1 VTPANPTPTTRRTLK
16 ALLIWLTFCFLPL
29 PVLAAEDP
37 TTVNIQPQQEKGF
50 LDKLSSFGQRLGIGG
65 NQSTFLPPD
74 QVFILSADVV
84 DPYTLR
90 VHWDIADGYYL
101 YRSKFHF
108 TPVDT
113 QGVTIKPVVLP
124 HGKEKH
130 DDNFGLMEI
139 FYHQFEAEL
148 PLQRS
153 TTQAQ
158 DLKLRIDYQGCA
170 DAGFCYPP
178 MKQVITLSLPA
189 ASGPPPQRSA
199 SSSAA
204 SNDNVISDQDRYAR
218 SLAENSLLLNMLT
231 FFGLGLL
238 LTFTPCVFPMI
249 PILSS
254 IIAGQGSNITTRRA
268 FTLSLIYVLA
278 MAVTYTVAG
287 LIAGLFG
294 GNLQATFQ
302 NPWVLGSFSLI
313 FVLLALSMF
322 GFYELQMPQGI
333 QSKLTE
339 MSNRQRGGTFVGVG
353 IMGFLSALIVGP
365 CLAAPLAGALIY
377 IGQTGDALL
386 GAAALFALSMGM
398 GAPLLLIGTSAGKL
412 LPRAGGW
419 MNTVKAVFGVL
430 LLGVAIWLVQ
440 RIVPAA
446 VGLLLWGVL
455 LVICAV
461 YLGAFERLQPEA
473 SGWHKLWK
481 GVGIVSLIYG
491 GVLLVG
497 AASGAQDMFRPLAK
511 LSQASSNKATAPQE
525 GLAFKRVKGLDGL
538 QRELQL
544 AAAQNK
550 PVMLDFYADWCV
562 SCLELA
568 RETFSDP
575 EVQATLNKTKA
586 VLLQADV
593 TLNDAQDQAL
603 LKSFGLFGPPS
614 ILFFD
619 SRGKELSRYRL
630 VGFLDAD
637 TFEEHAR
644 AALNL

>member
-1 VTPANPTPTTRRTLK
+1 VTPLHPTPKNRRILK
-16 ALLIWLTFCFLPL
+16 ALLIWLTLCFLPL
-29 PVLAAEDP
+29 AGLAAEDP
-37 TTVNIQPQQEKGF
+37 TTVNIQPQQEKGI
-50 LDKLSSFGQRLGIGG
+50 LDKLSVFGQRLGIGS
-65 NQSTFLPPD
+65 NQGKFLPPG
-74 QVFILSADVV
+74 QAFVLTADVV

-108 TPVDT
+108 TPLDT
-113 QGVTIKPVVLP
+113 KDITIKPVELP

-139 FYHQFEAEL
+139 FYHQFETEL

-153 TTQAQ
+153 NTQAQ
-158 DLKLRIDYQGCA
+158 DLKLRINYQGCA

-178 MKQVITLSLPA
+178 MKQVITLSLPE

-199 SSSAA
+199 STNTAA
-204 SNDNVISDQDRYAR
+204 NDNVVSDQDRYAR
-218 SLAENSLLLNMLT
+218 SLAENSLLLSMLT

-254 IIAGQGSNITTRRA
+254 IIAGQGSDITTRRA
-268 FTLSLIYVLA
+268 FTLSLTYVLA

-302 NPWVLGSFSLI
+302 NPWVLGSFSLV

-440 RIVPAA
+440 RIIPAA
-446 VGLLLWGVL
+446 VGLLLWGIL

-511 LSQASSNKATAPQE
+511 LSLASGNEASTPQE

-538 QRELQL
+538 QRELKL

-575 EVQATLNKTKA
+575 DVQATLSKTKA

-593 TLNDAQDQAL
+593 TLNDEQDKAL

-619 SRGKELSRYRL
+619 TRGQELSRYRL

-637 TFEEHAR
+637 TFEKHAR
-644 AALNL
+644 AAFKL